1 MQRLRHSVRATPTVS
16 PRASVLL
23 FKRGLAKVSG
33 NFPANEISTRVFEL
47 LSKKTDRSPDVNP
60 HNFRYKRGWFCEWC
74 ETVYRKREEDDSL
87 RSQQNLPDDLFW
99 VGCES
104 CDRWCHLRCERAN
117 DPDGLIFGNA
127 VPMTHAP
134 ESMDFVAIPERLK
147 FHCAK
152 CRDDQ
157 ERTERDPKWTTAS
170 NSLAAGAEVRH
181 GVLAHFRPF
190 LRVDSSVDV
199 TGITGVNTSVT
210 GAATGS
216 VSRRRSLPR
225 TRCISEIAPTR
236 CKSGK
241 GTRKRETF
249 ALDPGKKDAAGLND
263 TASTIVTVAKEV
275 DPSLFNDGPP
285 AKKRKPSKSRSK
297 SKSSSKAGESASSDT
312 VTATVDKT
320 LAASVAELVSPTPR
334 RPRSRSTRATA
345 TALRAK
351 KEPAVT
357 PKVSQPVVPQI
368 DSLAFPSPV
377 AGIASLPKSPL
388 EMLKAQAG
396 QVETRLQETKR
407 FGKPQAPASPVLPST
422 ISPPA
427 RGGMGS
433 PTGLR
438 FLRQPAAPAV
448 APLVAGLRTLTAL
461 CTTRDTSADGSVI
474 AKLLASSLTSKLG
487 TKASLSTKTTLA
499 TKTTLPPAPQKTCEM
514 KYVTF
519 APSVRQTRDNPNAV
533 TVGNVGV
540 PLPRLRKSKHD
551 ARRETPLG
559 TDFQVGKKSGV
570 EKKHVPAR
578 YYDEARVLLDGK
590 DADPWGLGVRK
601 DIAWFET

>member
-1 MQRLRHSVRATPTVS
+1 MRVARACSTWRTPLQAKKTLSLLASRRTLLTPAHQTPSPRKHPCGAGAGPLKARIRPRPCATPAAFCTRHAHRLPTRLGSSFQKRSCQSLWKLSRQRNFDSCV
-16 PRASVLL
+16 RTSV
-23 FKRGLAKVSG
+23 
-33 NFPANEISTRVFEL
+33 
-47 LSKKTDRSPDVNP
+47 SKKTDRSPDVNP

-427 RGGMGS
+427 RGGMG
-433 PTGLR
+433 
-438 FLRQPAAPAV
+438 
-448 APLVAGLRTLTAL
+448 
-461 CTTRDTSADGSVI
+461 
-474 AKLLASSLTSKLG
+474 
-487 TKASLSTKTTLA
+487 
-499 TKTTLPPAPQKTCEM
+499 
-514 KYVTF
+514 
-519 APSVRQTRDNPNAV
+519 
-533 TVGNVGV
+533 
-540 PLPRLRKSKHD
+540 
-551 ARRETPLG
+551 
-559 TDFQVGKKSGV
+559 
-570 EKKHVPAR
+570 
-578 YYDEARVLLDGK
+578 
-590 DADPWGLGVRK
+590 
-601 DIAWFET
+601 